1 MIYVVLVLVLLNFA
15 LTICLYDIVRRG
27 DHFHQ
32 IDYTSDVPYLQLIAE
47 DLDDLNE
54 PKDFIGDF
62 ERQQIE
68 QINAQNS
75 VPGSDGPWRNQK
87 NIDPWAPNSSANS
100 GGVPDRKP
108 LERPPGFV

>member
-47 DLDDLNE
+47 DPEE
-54 PKDFIGDF
+54 PEPEIPIP
-62 ERQQIE
+62 EP
-68 QINAQNS
+68 
-75 VPGSDGPWRNQK
+75 VPTPIQEGPWRNQT
-87 NIDPWAPNSSANS
+87 NIDPWAPTSSAHS

-108 LERPPGFV
+108 LERPPGFSS